1 LHDGNIMKTKSDN
14 RRQWALRARLAP
26 WLAGT
31 CASIALH
38 GLGAVREPDPFLV
51 PLAAQDSLGERH
63 SRCSAVISGAS
74 GERLAVSDGT
84 MMLVRLNRVFMKD
97 DAGNPPPSPLV
108 AVWLSSQSGR
118 FGRYRSRGSTQGGF
132 RSPREGL
139 DLVFDLK
146 VSGRTDCPTAAGGLC
161 EIYTGR
167 LDFGHTPQ
175 SSVTPSKLDG
185 DDSLFFVAHPD
196 SSLPVTV
203 REQCE
208 APYGQRFYDGLVLHR
223 KLWETLIGAV
233 LVFFGLTH

>member
-1 LHDGNIMKTKSDN
+1 MGVACAAC
-14 RRQWALRARLAP
+14 ALAGWDLRLDRASWLGGRPRARSVPGPSGGAG
-26 WLAGT
+26 LAG
-31 CASIALH
+31 
-38 GLGAVREPDPFLV
+38 G
-51 PLAAQDSLGERH
+51 AAQSVL
-63 SRCSAVISGAS
+63 SISGAS